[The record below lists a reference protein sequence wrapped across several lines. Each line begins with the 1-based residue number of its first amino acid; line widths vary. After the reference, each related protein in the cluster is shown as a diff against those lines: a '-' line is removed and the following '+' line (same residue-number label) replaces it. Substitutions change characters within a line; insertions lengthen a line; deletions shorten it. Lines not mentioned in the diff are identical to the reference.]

1 MYRRFYTKKQN
12 YSKLFTLEEEAKLAY
27 NTNIQFRQFVS
38 ERAGKLVELY
48 TIYKQGGLQ
57 LKLF

>member
-1 MYRRFYTKKQN
+1 MYRRFAKKQN
-12 YSKLFTLEEEAKLAY
+12 YSKLFTLEEQAKLAY
-27 NTNIQFRQFVS
+27 NTNMQFRQFAN
-38 ERAGKLVELY
+38 ERTGKLVELY

>member
-1 MYRRFYTKKQN
+1 MYRRFAKKQN
-12 YSKLFTLEEEAKLAY
+12 YSKLFTPEEEAKLAY
-27 NTNIQFRQFVS
+27 NTNMRFRQFAN
-38 ERAGKLVELY
+38 ERTGKLADLY